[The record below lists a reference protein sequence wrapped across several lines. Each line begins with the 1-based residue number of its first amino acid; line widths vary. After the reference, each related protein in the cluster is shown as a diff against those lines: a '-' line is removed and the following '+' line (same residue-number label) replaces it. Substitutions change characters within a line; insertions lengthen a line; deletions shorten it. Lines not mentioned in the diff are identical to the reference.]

1 MIGTAKHNQQT
12 TARTNKMKALS
23 TKRIFSQQ
31 EFSNGDLQ
39 SNSLNE
45 SSLLAEKFRRS
56 DADF

>member
-1 MIGTAKHNQQT
+1 
-12 TARTNKMKALS
+12 MKAPS

-31 EFSNGDLQ
+31 ELSNADLI

-45 SSLLAEKFRRS
+45 SSLVAEKFRRS